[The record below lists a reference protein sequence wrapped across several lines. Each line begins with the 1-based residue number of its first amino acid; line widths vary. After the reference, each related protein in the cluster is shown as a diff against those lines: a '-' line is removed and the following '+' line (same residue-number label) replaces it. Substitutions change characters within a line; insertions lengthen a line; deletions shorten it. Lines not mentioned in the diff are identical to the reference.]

1 MILADKIT
9 ELRKREAGR
18 RKSWQKKVD
27 VTRPVSIEMGKRPV
41 DA

>member
-9 ELRKREAGR
+9 ELRKKERLVAGR
-18 RKSWQKKVD
+18 AGRKGRCDAS
-27 VTRPVSIEMGKRPV
+27 VSIEMGKRPV

>member
-9 ELRKREAGR
+9 ELRKKRLVAGR
-18 RKSWQKKVD
+18 AGRKGRCDAS
-27 VTRPVSIEMGKRPV
+27 VSIEMGKRPV